1 MPHPWTPTKRAESLT
16 AAPPENCHELV
27 AHGVGMRRATFP
39 MSQIFTIP
47 MVMLEGPLMGLEQN
61 YSIRMLSSLYTL
73 LNSRYSDY
81 YCCIA
86 YLIKYIP
93 FLSDLLVLFT

>member
-1 MPHPWTPTKRAESLT
+1 MEKNASAKAPSKVIMVEVPHPWTPTKRAESLT

-39 MSQIFTIP
+39 MSQIFIIP

-73 LNSRYSDY
+73 LNSRYS
-81 YCCIA
+81 I
-86 YLIKYIP
+86 I
-93 FLSDLLVLFT
+93 VV